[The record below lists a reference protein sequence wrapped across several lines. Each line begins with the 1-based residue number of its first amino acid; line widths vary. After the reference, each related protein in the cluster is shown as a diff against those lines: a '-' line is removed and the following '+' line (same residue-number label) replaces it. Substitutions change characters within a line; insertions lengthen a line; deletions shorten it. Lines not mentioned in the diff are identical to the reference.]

1 MPDLETPITTTEQ
14 LQERIEASLAERL
27 QRERDKFKDYHEL
40 KTFKAEAE
48 STLTAAT
55 TKISEL
61 EDKVQELTGSLSA
74 KEIEVE
80 KTKIAAAK
88 KVPAK
93 WITGSTV
100 EEMEKS
106 ADEWLEDA
114 KNVTKP
120 ANFVPKQG
128 TGDPKAEISP
138 YEAGRERA
146 EARYGKKN

>member
-14 LQERIEASLAERL
+14 LQEQINASLAERL
-27 QRERDKFKDYHEL
+27 QRERDKFKDYDDL
-40 KTFKAEAE
+40 KKFKADSEA
-48 STLTAAT
+48 TLTAANSR
-55 TKISEL
+55 IGEL
-61 EDKVQELTGSLSA
+61 EAKVQDLTGSLSA

-80 KTKIAAAK
+80 KTKVAAAK

-106 ADEWLEDA
+106 ADEWLADA
-114 KNVTKP
+114 KSVTKP
-120 ANFVPKQG
+120 GVIPSHG
-128 TGDPKAEISP
+128 GGDPNVKTSP

>member
-27 QRERDKFKDYHEL
+27 QRERDKFRDYDEL

-48 STLTAAT
+48 STLTAANGR
-55 TKISEL
+55 ISEL
-61 EDKVQELTGSLSA
+61 EGKVQELTGNLSA
-74 KEIEVE
+74 KEVEVE

-100 EEMEKS
+100 EEMEQS

-114 KNVTKP
+114 KSVKP
-120 ANFVPKQG
+120 ANYVPSQG
-128 TGDPKAEISP
+128 TGNPKAELSP

-146 EARYGKKN
+146 EARYGKKSD